1 MINLIILKWGDYYG
15 LSGWALSAIS
25 CIPIRDG
32 GDLSVHRGEGG
43 KVNTEANI
51 AVIWLQAKELQQPSE
66 AGTDKEWILL

>member
-1 MINLIILKWGDYYG
+1 MQSHVYLLE
-15 LSGWALSAIS
+15 
-25 CIPIRDG
+25 RDG